1 MSNNENKLRPFHLA
15 FPVTDLDKAKDWYIN
30 VLGCSLGRE
39 SDEWVDFNM
48 FGHQVVAHLV
58 DNNDNVSVNT
68 VDGDCVPSRHFGVIL
83 IPSDWEILV
92 NRLNSLEVDYLIKPH
107 TRFEGLEG
115 EQSTLFIKDPS
126 GNTLEFKSF
135 SNDSS
140 IFSTRS

>member
-15 FPVTDLDKAKDWYIN
+15 FPVTDLDKARDWYTN
-30 VLGCSLGRE
+30 VLGCSIGRE

-58 DNNDNVSVNT
+58 DNSDSISVNT
-68 VDGDCVPSRHFGVIL
+68 IDGDSVLSRHFGVIL
-83 IPSDWEILV
+83 TPSRWKMLV
-92 NRLNSLEVDYLIKPH
+92 DRLDSMGVDYLIKPH
-107 TRFEGLEG
+107 TRFEGLAG

-126 GNTLEFKSF
+126 GNALEFKSF
-135 SNDSS
+135 RNDSS